1 MTVRVPHVFHP
12 LEGIDMARVRKLA
25 WLFGAIGLM
34 STEPATAQALAAD
47 PAQAN
52 EHPQA
57 EATGPES
64 DIVVEAPRLLPVP
77 QENLPTEP
85 ATKALATVKIFVLYR
100 DLDLSRP
107 ADAGRLMERIA
118 RTAQQA
124 CNYLDGLYPLVND
137 PDCAKRAAATATPAA
152 RAAIAAAAGRAE
164 GREKP

>member
-1 MTVRVPHVFHP
+1 
-12 LEGIDMARVRKLA
+12 MARKLA
-25 WLFGAIGLM
+25 WLIGAVVPIAT
-34 STEPATAQALAAD
+34 SPATAQALATD
-47 PAQAN
+47 PAQAK
-52 EHPQA
+52 EQPQA
-57 EATGPES
+57 EAAGPES

-77 QENLPTEP
+77 PENLPAEP

-124 CNYLDGLYPLVND
+124 CKYLDGLYPLVND

-152 RAAIAAAAGRAE
+152 RAAIATAAGRAE